1 MGYFNYRTY
10 RADSWWEQRTFVHK
24 WWQLQAHDRRWV
36 PPPYPALRAVFGK
49 QAAPHLA
56 RTTILPIYLEALPN
70 RTNGSG
76 LTAAY
81 WEEPVA
87 ATMLVLDPRQPEGTA
102 YLALLSCSNDEEAL
116 DRLLGAAQEA
126 AAHQGYYRLV
136 GPVGLSP
143 WLQSGVLENYFHV
156 LPPLHTPYNPPYLP
170 ELMASSLHAWQTTTL
185 LHLPLAT
192 AAQDGLAN
200 STPISAAALQVRP
213 LHTYEPWSALLP
225 LWQVACQAM
234 GDYPTPDVMEVAFLQ
249 SWLQRWPCA
258 GWVVEVEGMAVGF
271 VVLQADLAGAV
282 HRARGGRNRLWAL
295 WLQWRSRQGAKGG
308 RLLYGAVL
316 PAWQGRGI
324 GTLLWQQVLITARQQ
339 GWQSLTI
346 GPLLPTATGLPF
358 LLRRGAQPQQRYI
371 TYTNEL

>member
-1 MGYFNYRTY
+1 MYFNYRTY
-10 RADSWWEQRTFVHK
+10 RADSWWDQRTFVHK

-36 PPPYPALRAVFGK
+36 PPSYPALRAALGK
-49 QAAPHLA
+49 QAVPHLA

-70 RTNGSG
+70 RTTGSG
-76 LTAAY
+76 LTGAY

-87 ATMLVLDPRQPEGTA
+87 ATVLVLDPRQTEGTA

-156 LPPLHTPYNPPYLP
+156 TPPLHTPYNPPYLP
-170 ELMASSLHAWQTTTL
+170 ELMASTLHAWQATTL
-185 LHLPLAT
+185 LYLPLAR
-192 AAQDGLAN
+192 AARGDQAGQ
-200 STPISAAALQVRP
+200 TPISLPTLQLRL
-213 LHTYEPWSALLP
+213 LHAHEPWSALLP
-225 LWQVACQAM
+225 LWQIACQAI
-234 GDYPTPDVMEVAFLQ
+234 GDYPAPDTSEVAFLQ

-258 GWVVEVEGMAVGF
+258 VWVAEAEGTVVGF

-282 HRARGGRNRLWAL
+282 RCARGGRNPLRAL
-295 WLQWRSRQGAKGG
+295 WLQWRSRHGATAG

-324 GTLLWQQVLITARQQ
+324 GTLLWQQVLMTARQQ
-339 GWQSLTI
+339 GWQSLTV
-346 GPLLPTATGLPF
+346 GPFLSTATGLPF
-358 LLRRGAQPQQRYI
+358 LLRRGAQPEQRYL
-371 TYTNEL
+371 TYANEL